1 MNDWLIY
8 ADDARNLAQDK
19 KFGEACT
26 RVDQGLDKIN
36 NHVHLLVTATDI
48 CRAWGN
54 HDKSLEYSQLLIAH
68 HPGDWY
74 GYVKAAQD
82 LLALNRLDEAQNS
95 IRQAL
100 EKFSQEF
107 WVLIVANDICR
118 AVGNF
123 EKSLECAQ
131 LIIVHH
137 PDEWNGYYRAAQD
150 LLALKRF
157 DEAQIIIQAGLEKI
171 GNQFQLLMLATDVFR
186 ASGNHEKS
194 LECAQL
200 VIVHHPDDWN
210 GYYRAAQDLLALKRF
225 DEAQTIIQAGLEKIG
240 NQFQLLVLATDVF
253 RASGNHE
260 KALECAQL
268 LIIHHP
274 DDWNGYYRAA
284 QDLLALKR
292 FDGAQVTI
300 QEGLGKI
307 GNQFQLLLLA
317 TDVFRASSNH
327 EKSLEYA
334 QLLIFHHPDDWNGY
348 YRAAQDL
355 LALKRF
361 DGAQTIIEQGLASA
375 INKDALAAMEAYVCQ
390 FNLRQSI
397 RCSLNYQDAAR
408 MCLDDFVAYSAIP
421 GFFSTIQS
429 AVPIIAHNHD
439 EDSFDIDK
447 SFIFV
452 AGLGRSGT
460 SALGKLLNIS
470 SEIEMYTEL
479 YDAMRVNGY
488 SPKDFSPSRLKIVL
502 PKHPHPQQ
510 ILQFEQKNNNSLWIG
525 DKRPHFQFC
534 LERTYDNI
542 SINHQMRTIF
552 INRDLPSVL
561 RSSHARSENL
571 LDTCWSLEHGIEH
584 TILVYNASC
593 RQAIDLSK
601 RRPDIF
607 ESIMFVDYRKTF
619 SDIGYCNNIFKKI
632 GVKLSDSE
640 AEFVNSFVNS
650 SSELATRKAVDD
662 DLSDSIE
669 KAIDKYLDREAH
681 RLFGEVSGLALA
693 GGSWNK
699 Y

>member
-1 MNDWLIY
+1 MMNSWQIY
-8 ADDARNLAQDK
+8 VKDIENLLQDK
-19 KFGEACT
+19 KFSEAYA
-26 RVDQGLDKIN
+26 RVNQGLEKMN
-36 NHVHLLVTATDI
+36 NHVYLLIVATDI
-48 CRAWGN
+48 CRAWG
-54 HDKSLEYSQLLIAH
+54 HRDKSLEYSQLLVAH

-74 GYVKAAQD
+74 GYARVAQD
-82 LLALNRLDEAQNS
+82 LLALDRLDEAQNS
-95 IRQAL
+95 IQEGL
-100 EKFSQEF
+100 GKFSQEF
-107 WVLIVANDICR
+107 WVLIVANDVFR
-118 AVGNF
+118 AVGD
-123 EKSLECAQ
+123 S
-131 LIIVHH
+131 
-137 PDEWNGYYRAAQD
+137 
-150 LLALKRF
+150 
-157 DEAQIIIQAGLEKI
+157 
-171 GNQFQLLMLATDVFR
+171 
-186 ASGNHEKS
+186 
-194 LECAQL
+194 
-200 VIVHHPDDWN
+200 
-210 GYYRAAQDLLALKRF
+210 
-225 DEAQTIIQAGLEKIG
+225 
-240 NQFQLLVLATDVF
+240 
-253 RASGNHE
+253 E

-327 EKSLEYA
+327 EKSLECA

-361 DGAQTIIEQGLASA
+361 GGAQAIIEQGLASA

-397 RCSLNYQDAAR
+397 KCSLNYQDAAY

-429 AVPIIAHNHD
+429 AGPIIAHNHD
-439 EDSFDIDK
+439 EDFFDIDK

-460 SALGKLLNIS
+460 SALGNLLNIS

-525 DKRPHFQFC
+525 DKRPYFQFC

-571 LDTCWSLEHGIEH
+571 LDACWSLEHGIEH
-584 TILVYNASC
+584 TLLVYNASC
-593 RQAIDLSK
+593 RQIIDLSI
-601 RRPDIF
+601 RRPDVF
-607 ESIMFVDYRKTF
+607 KSIMFVDYRKTF
-619 SDIGYCNNIFKKI
+619 ANIEYCKNIFDNI
-632 GVKLSDSE
+632 GVRLSESE
-640 AEFVNSFVNS
+640 VECVHNFVDS
-650 SSELATRKAVDD
+650 SSKFATRKVVSD
-662 DLSDSIE
+662 DLSALIDA
-669 KAIDKYLDREAH
+669 AIDRYLDREAH
-681 RLFGEVSGLALA
+681 RLFGEVTGLALA
-693 GGSWNK
+693 GGSWNE

>member
-1 MNDWLIY
+1 M
-8 ADDARNLAQDK
+8 
-19 KFGEACT
+19 
-26 RVDQGLDKIN
+26 
-36 NHVHLLVTATDI
+36 
-48 CRAWGN
+48 
-54 HDKSLEYSQLLIAH
+54 
-68 HPGDWY
+68 
-74 GYVKAAQD
+74 AQD
-82 LLALNRLDEAQNS
+82 LLALDRLDEAQNS
-95 IRQAL
+95 IQEGL
-100 EKFSQEF
+100 GKFSQEF
-107 WVLIVANDICR
+107 WVLIVANDVFR
-118 AVGNF
+118 AVGD
-123 EKSLECAQ
+123 S
-131 LIIVHH
+131 
-137 PDEWNGYYRAAQD
+137 
-150 LLALKRF
+150 
-157 DEAQIIIQAGLEKI
+157 
-171 GNQFQLLMLATDVFR
+171 
-186 ASGNHEKS
+186 
-194 LECAQL
+194 
-200 VIVHHPDDWN
+200 
-210 GYYRAAQDLLALKRF
+210 
-225 DEAQTIIQAGLEKIG
+225 
-240 NQFQLLVLATDVF
+240 
-253 RASGNHE
+253 E

-268 LIIHHP
+268 LIIHHS

-327 EKSLEYA
+327 EKALECA

-397 RCSLNYQDAAR
+397 RCSLNYQNAAY
-408 MCLDDFVAYSAIP
+408 MCLNDFVAYSAIP

-429 AVPIIAHNHD
+429 AGPIIAHNHD

-447 SFIFV
+447 SFVFV

-460 SALGKLLNIS
+460 SALGNLLNIS

-502 PKHPHPQQ
+502 PKHPHPEQ

-525 DKRPHFQFC
+525 DKRPYFQFC

-571 LDTCWSLEHGIEH
+571 LDACWSLEHGIEH
-584 TILVYNASC
+584 TLLVYNASC
-593 RQAIDLSK
+593 RQIIDLSI
-601 RRPDIF
+601 RRPDVF
-607 ESIMFVDYRKTF
+607 KSIMFVDYRKTF
-619 SDIGYCNNIFKKI
+619 ANIEYCKNIFDNI
-632 GVKLSDSE
+632 GVRLSESE
-640 AEFVNSFVNS
+640 VECVHNFVDS
-650 SSELATRKAVDD
+650 SSKLATRKVVGD
-662 DLSDSIE
+662 DLSALIDT
-669 KAIDKYLDREAH
+669 AIDRYLDREAH
-681 RLFGEVSGLALA
+681 RLFGEVTGLALA
-693 GGSWNK
+693 GGSWNE

>member
-1 MNDWLIY
+1 
-8 ADDARNLAQDK
+8 
-19 KFGEACT
+19 
-26 RVDQGLDKIN
+26 
-36 NHVHLLVTATDI
+36 
-48 CRAWGN
+48 
-54 HDKSLEYSQLLIAH
+54 
-68 HPGDWY
+68 
-74 GYVKAAQD
+74 
-82 LLALNRLDEAQNS
+82 
-95 IRQAL
+95 
-100 EKFSQEF
+100 
-107 WVLIVANDICR
+107 
-118 AVGNF
+118 
-123 EKSLECAQ
+123 
-131 LIIVHH
+131 
-137 PDEWNGYYRAAQD
+137 
-150 LLALKRF
+150 
-157 DEAQIIIQAGLEKI
+157 
-171 GNQFQLLMLATDVFR
+171 
-186 ASGNHEKS
+186 
-194 LECAQL
+194 
-200 VIVHHPDDWN
+200 
-210 GYYRAAQDLLALKRF
+210 
-225 DEAQTIIQAGLEKIG
+225 
-240 NQFQLLVLATDVF
+240 
-253 RASGNHE
+253 
-260 KALECAQL
+260 
-268 LIIHHP
+268 
-274 DDWNGYYRAA
+274 
-284 QDLLALKR
+284 LALKR

-327 EKSLEYA
+327 EKSLECA
-334 QLLIFHHPDDWNGY
+334 QLIIFHHPDDWNGY

-460 SALGKLLNIS
+460 SALGNLLNIS

-525 DKRPHFQFC
+525 DKRPYFQFC

-632 GVKLSDSE
+632 GVKLSDGE